1 MTMLF
6 HYQQSFNRTNITK
19 QCPGAQCLFAFYGGE
34 SLYHRYIF
42 ILQLCNLLVFLWLVN
57 FTIALGQC
65 TIAGAFAS
73 YYWARRKP
81 ADIPPCPVFSS
92 FSRAIRYNSSVSY
105 LSQSNAQNMTWKK
118 IYSAV
123 LCFAGITQGLLL
135 LALSS

>member
-1 MTMLF
+1 MF
-6 HYQQSFNRTNITK
+6 VYCHQNFNRTNITK

-57 FTIALGQC
+57 FIIALGQC

-73 YYWARRKP
+73 YYWAQKKP

-92 FSRAIRYNSSVSY
+92 FARALRYSFSVPYPTNDLLKMCLNIHSP
-105 LSQSNAQNMTWKK
+105 
-118 IYSAV
+118 V
-123 LCFAGITQGLLL
+123 LFIGITQGLLHL
-135 LALSS
+135 DHSF